1 MSKSR
6 LSLPSILLS
15 IGKPAHCRLSRN
27 SRDGHSSTSHGEN
40 YPNQFRSNNTGADE
54 NSPRASQD
62 RPLLADGRTRA
73 LLACACLPPVIEA
86 AYMCANGD
94 GSDAMILFALL
105 SIIGCLTMALLPR
118 VGGWL
123 IVALW
128 AARCVIPSITPLSIL
143 FCLLMAITVM
153 SYRTLAMAVLASVVA
168 ESATAAR
175 IWLYPWDS
183 SVVATVCATAAF
195 LIVALWLGSMMG
207 WQEQRECEEREHAVL
222 LRQLADQ
229 QLATQLHHS
238 VANDLAT
245 IMLLAQQLRSAMS
258 SYDQTIA
265 IDNNHSNIDGD
276 SENGDCINS
285 DSANSDDQSST
296 KLVNL
301 IEQTTQESLRK
312 VRTLIAQLD
321 QPSDTATPP
330 NPFPSHPATCTNPTV
345 TVRDSSSTPFIGTA
359 SLDRPQTIATNTDR
373 LDTLTVN
380 ELQSAT
386 ANYDERLHAHG
397 LAGMSLVNGET
408 ACACT
413 ADRKAVL
420 LDTLR
425 EIVGNMMKYA
435 DPAAGY
441 CIAITLAPGL
451 ATLSASNGV
460 RQTQEHVQKHMQNSP
475 SHAFDALSGGT
486 GLRRCRDAACALGG
500 EFTAEQDGES
510 WIVLLTLPLV

>member
-1 MSKSR
+1 
-6 LSLPSILLS
+6 
-15 IGKPAHCRLSRN
+15 
-27 SRDGHSSTSHGEN
+27 
-40 YPNQFRSNNTGADE
+40 
-54 NSPRASQD
+54 
-62 RPLLADGRTRA
+62 
-73 LLACACLPPVIEA
+73 
-86 AYMCANGD
+86 
-94 GSDAMILFALL
+94 
-105 SIIGCLTMALLPR
+105 
-118 VGGWL
+118 
-123 IVALW
+123 
-128 AARCVIPSITPLSIL
+128 
-143 FCLLMAITVM
+143 
-153 SYRTLAMAVLASVVA
+153 
-168 ESATAAR
+168 
-175 IWLYPWDS
+175 
-183 SVVATVCATAAF
+183 
-195 LIVALWLGSMMG
+195 MMG
-207 WQEQRECEEREHAVL
+207 WQEQREREEREHAAL
-222 LRQLADQ
+222 LRRLANQ

-238 VANDLAT
+238 VANDLTT
-245 IMLLAQQLRSAMS
+245 IMLLTQQLRSAVS
-258 SYDQTIA
+258 SYDQ
-265 IDNNHSNIDGD
+265 SN
-276 SENGDCINS
+276 
-285 DSANSDDQSST
+285 T
-296 KLVNL
+296 KLVDL

-321 QPSDTATPP
+321 QPSDAATQRIPCT
-330 NPFPSHPATCTNPTV
+330 SRPAAWSNPTV

>member
-1 MSKSR
+1 MGKPKLSILSTLSR
-6 LSLPSILLS
+6 LLPVGQS
-15 IGKPAHCRLSRN
+15 PHCRLSRN
-27 SRDGHSSTSHGEN
+27 RRDGRSTSQDEHHSN
-40 YPNQFRSNNTGADE
+40 RFRSNDTN
-54 NSPRASQD
+54 ASASANQD
-62 RPLLADGRTRA
+62 RPLFANGRTRV
-73 LLACACLPPVIEA
+73 LLACSCVPPVIET
-86 AYMCANGD
+86 AYMCSNGD
-94 GSDAMILFALL
+94 GNDVMILFALL
-105 SIIGCLTMALLPR
+105 SVIGCLTMALLPR

-123 IVALW
+123 IVTLW
-128 AARCVIPSITPLSIL
+128 AARCVIPSTTPLSIL
-143 FCLLMAITVM
+143 FCVLMAVTVM
-153 SYRTLAMAVLASVVA
+153 AYRSLAMSVLASVAA

-195 LIVALWLGSMMG
+195 LLVALWLGSMMG
-207 WQEQRECEEREHAVL
+207 WQEQREREEREHAAL
-222 LRQLADQ
+222 LRRLANQ

-238 VANDLAT
+238 VANDLTT
-245 IMLLAQQLRSAMS
+245 IMLLTQQLRSAVS
-258 SYDQTIA
+258 SYDQ
-265 IDNNHSNIDGD
+265 SN
-276 SENGDCINS
+276 
-285 DSANSDDQSST
+285 T

-312 VRTLIAQLD
+312 VRTLITQLD
-321 QPSDTATPP
+321 QPSDATTQHIPCT
-330 NPFPSHPATCTNPTV
+330 SRPAAYIEPTV
-345 TVRDSSSTPFIGTA
+345 TVDNSSS
-359 SLDRPQTIATNTDR
+359 SLSIRDESPNRQQTHATNTDR
-373 LDTLTVN
+373 LDTLTAN

-460 RQTQEHVQKHMQNSP
+460 RQTQEHMHENMQNSP
-475 SHAFDALSGGT
+475 SHASDALSGGT
-486 GLRRCRDAACALGG
+486 GLRRCRDAACTLGG

-510 WIVLLTLPLV
+510 WTVLLTLPLA